1 MICAL
6 DLKSGVL
13 PVKYSVSFKLR
24 LLFDQAKRACDLTH
38 NVEFIVTLHGINNGR
53 VLHALAE
60 MHNVALLLFRVIIK
74 ENREAKRYAPIMN
87 LT

>member
-24 LLFDQAKRACDLTH
+24 LFDQAKRAYDLTH
-38 NVEFIVTLHGINNGR
+38 NVEFIVTLHRINNGR
-53 VLHALAE
+53 VLHTLAE
-60 MHNVALLLFRVIIK
+60 MHNVA
-74 ENREAKRYAPIMN
+74 
-87 LT
+87 